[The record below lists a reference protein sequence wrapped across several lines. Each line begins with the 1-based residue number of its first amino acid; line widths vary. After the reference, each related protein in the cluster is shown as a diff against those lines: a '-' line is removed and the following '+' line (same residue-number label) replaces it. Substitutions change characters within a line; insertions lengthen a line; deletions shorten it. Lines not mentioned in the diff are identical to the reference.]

1 MRILVTGGC
10 GFIGHN
16 VVDQLQQLGHQVR
29 IIDNQTDYGLIPED
43 ELKYLLNQRKKKISY
58 STIIHPIDIESS
70 STGIVF
76 EQFLP
81 NIVIHLASFPRQRV
95 VNKNPQR
102 GAKVMC
108 EGLLNLLEASVK
120 YDVSKFVYISSSM
133 IYGNFD
139 HNVTEDAECNPMGQY
154 AIMKYMGEK
163 LVHDYTIRKNLTHT
177 IIRPS
182 AVYGELDCEDRVISK
197 FIISSLK
204 NESLRVNGES
214 EHLDFTH
221 VSDIS
226 NGIVLASLSDNS
238 NNKTYNITRGSSVS
252 LSDAANLIIKLT
264 GRGTIELRD
273 RERDYPKRGTLCN
286 DAANNDFEYASKIDF
301 DTGIKR
307 YIEWFKTSEFW
318 VKKLN

>member
-16 VVDQLQQLGHQVR
+16 VVDQLQQQSHQVR
-29 IIDNQTDYGLIPED
+29 IIDNQTDYGLIPGD
-43 ELKYLLNQRKKKISY
+43 ELRYLFNERKKKISY

-81 NIVIHLASFPRQRV
+81 EIVIHLASFPRQRI
-95 VNKNPQR
+95 VNKDPRR
-102 GAKVMC
+102 GARVMC
-108 EGLLNLLEASVK
+108 EGLLNLLELSVK
-120 YDVSKFVYISSSM
+120 HNVSKFVYISSSM
-133 IYGNFD
+133 IYGNFN

-163 LVHDYTIRKNLTHT
+163 LVRDYSNRKNLTHT

-197 FIISSLK
+197 FIISALK
-204 NESLRVNGES
+204 NQSLHVNGES
-214 EHLDFTH
+214 EYLDFTH

-238 NNKTYNITRGSSVS
+238 SNKTYNITRGSSIS
-252 LSDAANLIIKLT
+252 LSEAANLIVKLT
-264 GRGTIELRD
+264 DRGTIELHD
-273 RERDYPKRGTLCN
+273 REHDYPKRGTLCN
-286 DAANNDFEYASKIDF
+286 DAANKDFGYISKIDF
-301 DTGIKR
+301 DTGIKQ
-307 YIEWFKTSEFW
+307 YLEWFKNSEFW
-318 VKKLN
+318 IKKLK